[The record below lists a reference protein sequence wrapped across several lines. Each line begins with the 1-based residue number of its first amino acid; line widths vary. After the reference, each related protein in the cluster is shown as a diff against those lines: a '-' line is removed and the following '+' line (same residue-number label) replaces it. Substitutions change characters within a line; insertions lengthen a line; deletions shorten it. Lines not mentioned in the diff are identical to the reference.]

1 MAKPELEYFDT
12 ETIPWKPS
20 ENSPG
25 QYEKILSKDPE
36 TGSFI
41 INHSPVHLFVTD
53 KLAEELSDFQKL
65 LEHENLL
72 LK

>member
-1 MAKPELEYFDT
+1 MAKSELDYFDT
-12 ETIPWKPS
+12 EIIPWKPI
-20 ENSPG
+20 EGSPG

-53 KLAEELSDFQKL
+53 KLAEELSDF
-65 LEHENLL
+65 
-72 LK
+72 

>member
-1 MAKPELEYFDT
+1 MAKPELDYFDT
-12 ETIPWKPS
+12 EIITWKPI
-20 ENSPG
+20 EGSPG

-53 KLAEELSDFQKL
+53 KLAEELSGF
-65 LEHENLL
+65 
-72 LK
+72 